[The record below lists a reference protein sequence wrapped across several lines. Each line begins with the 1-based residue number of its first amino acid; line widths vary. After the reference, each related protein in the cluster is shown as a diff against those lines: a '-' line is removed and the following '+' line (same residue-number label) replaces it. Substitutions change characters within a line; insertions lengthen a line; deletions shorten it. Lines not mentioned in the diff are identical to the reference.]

1 MGYKSM
7 NLDLLCKFNEVAKR
21 NGIDWRFERRQAGA
35 VLWSQAF
42 VRNCTGD
49 EANAHAQ
56 LNIDDEANVAYVC
69 IVVNSADKYQ
79 YLREKVE
86 ANENVK
92 QLTDS
97 EIPGRPN
104 PHVVQYKLNDKYKFV
119 SNGDIDKWIEEIF
132 VHMSDVLKAVSDIV
146 Y

>member
-1 MGYKSM
+1 MAYKSM
-7 NLDLLCKFNEVAKR
+7 NLDLLSKFNDVAKQ

-35 VLWSQAF
+35 TLWSQAF

-56 LNIDDEANVAYVC
+56 INIDDEANVAYVC
-69 IVVNSADKYQ
+69 ILVNAAEKYQ
-79 YLREKVE
+79 YLRDKVE
-86 ANENVK
+86 ANDCVK
-92 QLTDS
+92 QVTES
-97 EIPGRPN
+97 EMPWKLN
-104 PHVVQYKLNDKYKFV
+104 PHDVVYKVNDKFKFV

-132 VHMSDVLKAVSDIV
+132 THVSDVLKAVSNIV